1 VIHRSVVAVLAALV
15 LVACEQAP
23 PPAPPDTR
31 AADEKAL
38 RDDEAAWNKDWARK
52 DLDRIVS
59 HYAEDASLEIPDVP
73 LLGKKDDMKAALKMV
88 LADPNWSISFASDK
102 VEVAK
107 GGDLAY
113 MQGHYTLTDTDAKTK
128 KKVTEKGKYVTVF
141 KKQADGSWKAVQDIN
156 NEDATPAPEK

>member
-1 VIHRSVVAVLAALV
+1 MKRRSVVAVVAALV
-15 LVACEQAP
+15 LGGCAQPP

-38 RDDEAAWNKDWARK
+38 RDDEAAWNKDWAAK

-59 HYAEDASLEIPDVP
+59 HYAEDASLEVPDAP
-73 LLGKKDDMKAALKMV
+73 ILSKKDDMKAALKMV

-113 MQGHYTLTDTDAKTK
+113 MQGHYTATNTNAKTRTN
-128 KKVTEKGKYVTVF
+128 VTEKGKYVTVY
-141 KKQADGSWKAVQDIN
+141 KKQAD
-156 NEDATPAPEK
+156 